1 MNGCITTPDA
11 TYQLKTLTL
20 NDKKMELVFD
30 ISNLSEKMQ
39 SQINNKIEESK
50 RQFDEDWKKK
60 GKQQLEP
67 WTDNVDIFCQALN
80 VYVSEDKKVD
90 AFILVMFDDADNK
103 IRECDFTIP
112 VDLSAY
118 KDELKS
124 IAMGEIEKRFFAI

>member
-20 NDKKMELVFD
+20 DDKKIELVFD

-39 SQINNKIEESK
+39 TQITNKIEESK
-50 RQFDEDWKKK
+50 RKFDEDWKKK
-60 GKQQLEP
+60 GKQQLET
-67 WTDNVDIFCQALN
+67 WTDNIDIFCQTLN
-80 VYVSEDKKVD
+80 VYISDDKKVD
-90 AFILVMFDDADNK
+90 AFILIMFNDANNG

-118 KDELKS
+118 KGELKS
-124 IAMGEIEKRFFAI
+124 IVMEEIEKRFFVI